1 MTDSA
6 VRQNFT
12 SAAYILQN
20 RLGLKD
26 ETCSFYVTSAEEGE
40 GKSTVAAN
48 LAVQAVRYGKEGPSC
63 GSESEIPSGQ
73 YVFTFCGLQPYI
85 KCLYKGE
92 TDPLEAV
99 ISLTGYL
106 DLLPS
111 VLERNAILWTDRYLI
126 LSEALKRTMTM

>member
-1 MTDSA
+1 MDLNT
-6 VRQNFT
+6 RNP
-12 SAAYILQN
+12 
-20 RLGLKD
+20 RLGSMFLHSVD
-26 ETCSFYVTSAEEGE
+26 YSRTLNA
-40 GKSTVAAN
+40 
-48 LAVQAVRYGKEGPSC
+48 
-63 GSESEIPSGQ
+63 
-73 YVFTFCGLQPYI
+73 
-85 KCLYKGE
+85 LYKGE